1 MDLLIVIVA
10 SVLLVLLAVL
20 GESAV
25 RIALGLIFALF
36 FPGYTL
42 LAALFPKKGD
52 LDGIQRLA
60 LSFGLS
66 IAVVPLIGLILNYT
80 PWGIGLYSILISI
93 LLFIA
98 IMAGIAWYRR
108 RRLSLEQRFEVQFH
122 PRLFWFSGFWR
133 RQSLWNRVLA
143 GLLVIAIVG
152 VIGTLVYLVQTP
164 KIGEKFTEFY
174 VLGQEG
180 KAEDYPREVALGE
193 KAKVILVIVNREHET
208 AEYLVEITVNA
219 EKVEEIGPITLA
231 HEEKWEREVSFAA
244 TKTGR
249 NQRVE
254 FVLYKSPSRIP
265 LHRLHLWI
273 NVVKGK

>member
-122 PRLFWFSGFWR
+122 PRLSLFSGFWR

-143 GLLVIAIVG
+143 GLLVIAIMG

-164 KIGEKFTEFY
+164 EIGEKFTEFY

-231 HEEKWEREVSFAA
+231 HEES
-244 TKTGR
+244 G
-249 NQRVE
+249 
-254 FVLYKSPSRIP
+254 SR
-265 LHRLHLWI
+265 R
-273 NVVKGK
+273 